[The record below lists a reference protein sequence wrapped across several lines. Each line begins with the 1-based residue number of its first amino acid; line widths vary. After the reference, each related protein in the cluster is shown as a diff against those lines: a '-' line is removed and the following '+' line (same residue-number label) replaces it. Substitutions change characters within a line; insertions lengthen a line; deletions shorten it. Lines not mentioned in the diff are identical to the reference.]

1 MKNTILIFTL
11 LCFSMASYGQ
21 TELLKKE
28 VFQNKVKINLAE
40 NLLELNSSL
49 STANEDVINVSN
61 IELIDKEL
69 VISFNSQT
77 LENGEYFLSKLQ
89 VLLDGQPI
97 VIEPENLFGEFD
109 KKIEFQQASQSHKIL
124 WTNLMEDYINLK
136 GQLEIT
142 LVTEIYGTR
151 DLPYNVDCGIKPSF
165 TKKQKLPFII
175 AGVLG
180 AGSVGAGQIFNN
192 KSDDQY
198 QTYLSQETFDAA
210 DPFYQ
215 DANKNAKRGEILTIA
230 GASVLAVDAIW
241 FFIKQRRFKKQLE
254 TYNEFCNPEK
264 LNIQPTIGFEPSSN
278 TINSGLTLTLNF

>member
-28 VFQNKVKINLAE
+28 VFQNKVKINLTE

-215 DANKNAKRGEILTIA
+215 DANKNAKRGGILTIA

>member
-142 LVTEIYGTR
+142 LITEIYGTR